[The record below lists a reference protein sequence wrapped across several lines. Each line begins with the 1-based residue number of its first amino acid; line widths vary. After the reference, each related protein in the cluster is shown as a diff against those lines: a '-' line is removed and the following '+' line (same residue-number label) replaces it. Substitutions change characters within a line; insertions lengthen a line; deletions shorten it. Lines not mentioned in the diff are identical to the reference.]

1 MKGRAACVGISG
13 MRRSSTRAGRLVPR
27 HRHRRR
33 HENRR
38 GDASAL
44 GSSHCSGEEAID
56 CTGYTLLPGLTEA
69 HCHISFNN
77 LTSIYSAVE
86 IQPEDHSLIALANA
100 QLLLHRGFTSLF
112 SAASAKPRVDVA
124 VRDAIN
130 RGLFEGPR
138 MRAAGQEITPTGNL
152 GDLDTGYLTFPRT
165 LRFSIACDGADEF
178 TRAARLAARD
188 GVDTIKVNV
197 SGDRDWGHMHADDTV
212 TVIAERELA
221 AVMEV
226 ANARRLT
233 VATHCSSSAGV
244 KMCVRQ
250 GVPVIFHAPHADSE
264 ARDMLESVKDKVF
277 VVPGAG
283 FPISM
288 LRRHDEFRLNWS
300 ADKLASLEREI
311 EIFTDCMRDLHRRGV
326 RVLPGGDYG
335 AFVTAPM
342 GENAKDLEYFVELFG
357 FTPMEVIVAAT
368 RHGAELMQMEQ
379 ETGQIKPGY
388 CADMVLLDGDPLAD
402 IRIFQQPTGFLAV
415 MKDGKFAKR
424 DSVLSG
430 AAAERLRKTA

>member
-1 MKGRAACVGISG
+1 
-13 MRRSSTRAGRLVPR
+13 MRRHFRNASII
-27 HRHRRR
+27 
-33 HENRR
+33 
-38 GDASAL
+38 DASGAAPFQ
-44 GSSHCSGEEAID
+44 GTVTVEGTKIAAVTRSPVEAAGAPGEEVID

-100 QLLLHRGFTSLF
+100 QLLLQRGFTSLF

-152 GDLDTGYLTFPRT
+152 GDLDTTYLTFPRT

-178 TRAARLAARD
+178 MRAARLAARD

-212 TVIAERELA
+212 TVITERELA

-300 ADKLASLEREI
+300 AEKLASLEREI
-311 EIFTDCMRDLHRRGV
+311 AIFTDCMRDLHKRGV

-335 AFVTAPM
+335 AFITAPM
-342 GENAKDLEYFVELFG
+342 GENAKDFEYFVELFG

-368 RHGAELMQMEQ
+368 RHGADLMQMGQ
-379 ETGQIKPGY
+379 EVGQIKAGY
-388 CADMVLLDGDPLAD
+388 CADLVLLDGDPLAD
-402 IRIFQQPTGFLAV
+402 IRIFQDPNRILAV
-415 MKDGKFAKR
+415 LKDGKFAKR
-424 DSVLSG
+424 DAALSR
-430 AAAERLRKTA
+430 AASPIRKTA

>member
-1 MKGRAACVGISG
+1 
-13 MRRSSTRAGRLVPR
+13 MRRHFLNASIIDASGAAPFRGAVTVEGTKIAAITRAPLEATISP
-27 HRHRRR
+27 
-33 HENRR
+33 
-38 GDASAL
+38 
-44 GSSHCSGEEAID
+44 GEEVID
-56 CTGYTLLPGLTEA
+56 CTDFTLLPGLTEA

-86 IQPEDHSLIALANA
+86 IQPEDHSLVALANA
-100 QLLLHRGFTSLF
+100 QLLLRCGFTSLF

-152 GDLDTGYLTFPRT
+152 GDLDTNYLTFPRN

-178 TRAARLAARD
+178 MRAARLAARD

-212 TVIAERELA
+212 TVIAERELE

-250 GVPVIFHAPHADSE
+250 GVPVIFHAPHADTE
-264 ARDMLESVKDKVF
+264 ARDMLESAKDRVF

-288 LRRHDEFRLNWS
+288 ARRQAEFGLKWS
-300 ADKLASLEREI
+300 SEKIAALEREI
-311 EIFTDCMRDLHRRGV
+311 GIFTDCMRDLHKRGV

-335 AFVTAPM
+335 AFITAPM
-342 GENAKDLEYFVELFG
+342 GENARDLEYFVDLFG

-368 RHGAELMQMEQ
+368 RHGADLMQMGH
-379 ETGQIKPGY
+379 ETGQIKAGY
-388 CADMVLLDGDPLAD
+388 CADILVLDGDPLAD
-402 IRIFQQPTGFLAV
+402 IRIFQEPERILGV
-415 MKDGKFAKR
+415 MKDGRFAKR
-424 DSVLSG
+424 DAALSG
-430 AAAERLRKTA
+430 AVTDQIRKTA

>member
-1 MKGRAACVGISG
+1 M
-13 MRRSSTRAGRLVPR
+13 
-27 HRHRRR
+27 
-33 HENRR
+33 
-38 GDASAL
+38 
-44 GSSHCSGEEAID
+44 
-56 CTGYTLLPGLTEA
+56 LPGLTEA

-86 IQPEDHSLIALANA
+86 IQPEDHSLVALANA
-100 QLLLHRGFTSLF
+100 QLLLRCGFTSLF

-130 RGLFEGPR
+130 KGLFEGPR

-152 GDLDTGYLTFPRT
+152 GDLDTNYLTFPRT
-165 LRFSIACDGADEF
+165 LRFSVACDGADEF
-178 TRAARLAARD
+178 MRAARLAARD

-212 TVIAERELA
+212 TVITERELE

-226 ANARRLT
+226 ANARRLM

-250 GVPVIFHAPHADSE
+250 GVPVIFHAPHADTE

-277 VVPGAG
+277 VVPAAG

-300 ADKLASLEREI
+300 AEKLASLEREI
-311 EIFTDCMRDLHRRGV
+311 GIFTDCMRDLHKRGV

-335 AFVTAPM
+335 AFITAPM
-342 GENAKDLEYFVELFG
+342 GENAKDFEYFVELFG
-357 FTPMEVIVAAT
+357 FTPMEVIVAADAAW
-368 RHGAELMQMEQ
+368 RRPDADGARDRPDQ
-379 ETGQIKPGY
+379 GG
-388 CADMVLLDGDPLAD
+388 LLRRPGDPGWRSAGRHPHLPGPEPD
-402 IRIFQQPTGFLAV
+402 TGRHEGRTVRQA
-415 MKDGKFAKR
+415 
-424 DSVLSG
+424 
-430 AAAERLRKTA
+430 